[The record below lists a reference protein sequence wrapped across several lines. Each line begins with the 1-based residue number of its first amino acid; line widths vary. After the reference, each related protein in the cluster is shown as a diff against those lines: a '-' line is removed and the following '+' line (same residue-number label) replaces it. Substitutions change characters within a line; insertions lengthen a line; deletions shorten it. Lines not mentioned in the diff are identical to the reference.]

1 MSEEPRRG
9 LDRILHSHVLPSKL
23 FGGRVRT
30 STLVLCLLWVA
41 LYTLYTSLN
50 PAEDAGQAPPPA
62 PTITTPVPSEEQ
74 VPVTSLPSS
83 TVDTPTEITETT
95 ESTTT
100 EPTHRSTPGLTMPSQ
115 STQPTTTTQP
125 FGLPQLFPAPA
136 APGTPTT
143 MSPVPTA
150 PSSQTGP

>member
-9 LDRILHSHVLPSKL
+9 LDRVLHSHLLPAKL

-30 STLVLCLLWVA
+30 STLVLCVLWVV

-50 PAEDAGQAPPPA
+50 PPEDSGQAPPPA
-62 PTITTPVPSEEQ
+62 PTISTPVPSEEPA
-74 VPVTSLPSS
+74 PVTTLPSS
-83 TVDTPTEITETT
+83 TSETPTETT
-95 ESTTT
+95 DVTTT
-100 EPTHRSTPGLTMPSQ
+100 ITATTPESTPGSTMPSQ
-115 STQPTTTTQP
+115 STQPTTTLP

-136 APGTPTT
+136 TPSPPTT

-150 PSSQTGP
+150 PGSQTGR